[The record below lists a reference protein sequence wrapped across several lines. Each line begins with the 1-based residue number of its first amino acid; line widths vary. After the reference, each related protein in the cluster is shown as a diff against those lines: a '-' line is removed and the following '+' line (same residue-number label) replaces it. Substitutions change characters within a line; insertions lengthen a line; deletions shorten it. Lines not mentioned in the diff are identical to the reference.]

1 MGHNGEFYFSMGQG
15 TIDCAQYEN
24 DLPFDIMSLNLFK
37 VWAFPFSH
45 SRVCSTHFVSYQ
57 KCCVFAIAD

>member
-1 MGHNGEFYFSMGQG
+1 MGQG

-37 VWAFPFSH
+37 VGYFLSL
-45 SRVCSTHFVSYQ
+45 THVSVVHTLYRIRN
-57 KCCVFAIAD
+57 VVYLLFAD